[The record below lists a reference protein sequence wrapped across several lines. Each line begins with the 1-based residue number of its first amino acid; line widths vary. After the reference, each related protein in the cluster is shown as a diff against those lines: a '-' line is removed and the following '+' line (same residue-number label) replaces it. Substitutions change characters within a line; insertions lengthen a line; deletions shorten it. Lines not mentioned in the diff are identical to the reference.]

1 MEKIEKL
8 KKIFKR
14 EKIDG
19 YIVPKNDEFFGEYV
33 PEYNDRLNFISSFN
47 GSYGFA
53 LVLKDKNYLFVDGRY
68 TIQAKKQSGTYF
80 KIIEILKFL
89 PHQILKNLNLGYD
102 PKLFTKSLLILV
114 FSSASI
120 SETKLIILGSGTPNP
135 DPERYGSGY
144 AVVVNESA
152 YIVDFGP
159 GIVRRI
165 SAMSPT
171 WGGDFPSMELQN
183 INTAFLTHIHSDHSG
198 ALTDLILTPWIMGRD
213 APLKLYGPSGLEA
226 MSKNITE
233 AYIDDINY
241 RLYGSQPANEL
252 GFKTNVTEI
261 VDDGSIYKD
270 KNVEVIAFK
279 NNHGDFK
286 NSFGFLFITDDK
298 RILFSGDTAVS
309 ANLKKYVFVF

>member
-1 MEKIEKL
+1 MLRI
-8 KKIFKR
+8 
-14 EKIDG
+14 
-19 YIVPKNDEFFGEYV
+19 
-33 PEYNDRLNFISSFN
+33 
-47 GSYGFA
+47 
-53 LVLKDKNYLFVDGRY
+53 
-68 TIQAKKQSGTYF
+68 
-80 KIIEILKFL
+80 KFL
-89 PHQILKNLNLGYD
+89 NNDLNLF
-102 PKLFTKSLLILV
+102 KLFTKSLLLLV

-144 AVVVNESA
+144 AVIVNESA

-198 ALTDLILTPWIMGRD
+198 ALADLILTPWIMGRD

-309 ANLKKYVFVF
+309 ANLKKYGNDLDILVHEVFSSETFVNKTKDWQIYHQAHHTSSIDLGIIAAELQPKKLVMSHILFWGASEESILNDIGVNFSGQAIIAKDLMVVK

>member
-1 MEKIEKL
+1 MLRI
-8 KKIFKR
+8 
-14 EKIDG
+14 
-19 YIVPKNDEFFGEYV
+19 
-33 PEYNDRLNFISSFN
+33 
-47 GSYGFA
+47 
-53 LVLKDKNYLFVDGRY
+53 
-68 TIQAKKQSGTYF
+68 
-80 KIIEILKFL
+80 KFL
-89 PHQILKNLNLGYD
+89 NNDLNLF
-102 PKLFTKSLLILV
+102 KLFTKSLLILV

-152 YIVDFGP
+152 YIVAFGP

-198 ALTDLILTPWIMGRD
+198 ALADLILTPWIMGRD
-213 APLKLYGPSGLEA
+213 TPLKLYGPSGLGA

-261 VDDGSIYKD
+261 VDDGSIYQD

-309 ANLKKYVFVF
+309 ANLKKYGNDLDILVHEVFSSETFVNKTKDWQIYHQAHHTSSIDLGIIADELQPKKLVMSHILFWGASEESILNDIGVNFSGQAIIAKDLMVVK

>member
-1 MEKIEKL
+1 MLRI
-8 KKIFKR
+8 
-14 EKIDG
+14 
-19 YIVPKNDEFFGEYV
+19 
-33 PEYNDRLNFISSFN
+33 
-47 GSYGFA
+47 
-53 LVLKDKNYLFVDGRY
+53 
-68 TIQAKKQSGTYF
+68 
-80 KIIEILKFL
+80 KFL
-89 PHQILKNLNLGYD
+89 NNDLNLF
-102 PKLFTKSLLILV
+102 KLFTKSLLILV
-114 FSSASI
+114 FSSASF

-213 APLKLYGPSGLEA
+213 VPLKLYGPSGLEA

-279 NNHGDFK
+279 NDHGDFK

-309 ANLKKYVFVF
+309 ANLKKYGNDLDILVHEVFSSETFVNKTKDWQIYHQAHHTSSIDLGIIADELQPKKLVMSHILFWGASEESILNDIGVNFSGQAIIAKDLMVVK

>member
-1 MEKIEKL
+1 MHMIRFIIISV
-8 KKIFKR
+8 IF
-14 EKIDG
+14 
-19 YIVPKNDEFFGEYV
+19 FA
-33 PEYNDRLNFISSFN
+33 SFL
-47 GSYGFA
+47 S
-53 LVLKDKNYLFVDGRY
+53 
-68 TIQAKKQSGTYF
+68 
-80 KIIEILKFL
+80 
-89 PHQILKNLNLGYD
+89 
-102 PKLFTKSLLILV
+102 
-114 FSSASI
+114 

-144 AVVVNESA
+144 AVVVNDEA

-171 WGGDFPSMELQN
+171 WGGEFPSMELEN

-198 ALTDLILTPWIMGRD
+198 ALADLILTPWIMGRD
-213 APLKLYGPSGLEA
+213 EPLNLYGPEGLKA
-226 MSKNITE
+226 MSENITE

-252 GFKTNVTEI
+252 GFTTNVTEI
-261 VDDGSIYKD
+261 SDDGTIFKD
-270 KNVEVIAFK
+270 NNIEVIAFK
-279 NNHGDFK
+279 NAHGDFK

-309 ANLKKYVFVF
+309 NNLMKYGKNLDILVHEVFSSETFVNKTKDWQIYHQAHHTSSIDLGIIADELQPKKLVLSHILFWGASEDSLLKDIRKNYNGQAVIAKDLMVIK

>member
-1 MEKIEKL
+1 MLRI
-8 KKIFKR
+8 
-14 EKIDG
+14 
-19 YIVPKNDEFFGEYV
+19 
-33 PEYNDRLNFISSFN
+33 
-47 GSYGFA
+47 
-53 LVLKDKNYLFVDGRY
+53 
-68 TIQAKKQSGTYF
+68 
-80 KIIEILKFL
+80 KFL
-89 PHQILKNLNLGYD
+89 NNDLNLF
-102 PKLFTKSLLILV
+102 KLFTKSLLILV
-114 FSSASI
+114 FSSASF

-183 INTAFLTHIHSDHSG
+183 IKTAFLTHIHSDHSG
-198 ALTDLILTPWIMGRD
+198 ALADLILTPWIMGRD
-213 APLKLYGPSGLEA
+213 APLKLYGPPGLEA

-309 ANLKKYVFVF
+309 ANLKKYGNDLDILVHEVFSSETFVNKTKDWQIYHQAHHTSSIDLGIIADELQPKKLVMSHILFWGASEESILKDIRVNFSGQAIIAKDLMVVK

>member
-1 MEKIEKL
+1 MLRI
-8 KKIFKR
+8 
-14 EKIDG
+14 
-19 YIVPKNDEFFGEYV
+19 
-33 PEYNDRLNFISSFN
+33 
-47 GSYGFA
+47 
-53 LVLKDKNYLFVDGRY
+53 
-68 TIQAKKQSGTYF
+68 
-80 KIIEILKFL
+80 KFL
-89 PHQILKNLNLGYD
+89 NNDLNLF
-102 PKLFTKSLLILV
+102 KLFTKSLLILV

-144 AVVVNESA
+144 AVIVNESA

-198 ALTDLILTPWIMGRD
+198 ALADLILTPWIMGRD

-270 KNVEVIAFK
+270 QNVEVIAFK

-309 ANLKKYVFVF
+309 ANLKKYGNDLDILVHEVFSSETFVNKTKDWQIYHQAHHTSSIDLGIIAAELQPKKLVMSHILFWGASEESILNDIGVNFSGEAIIAKDLMVVK

>member
-1 MEKIEKL
+1 MLRI
-8 KKIFKR
+8 
-14 EKIDG
+14 
-19 YIVPKNDEFFGEYV
+19 
-33 PEYNDRLNFISSFN
+33 
-47 GSYGFA
+47 
-53 LVLKDKNYLFVDGRY
+53 
-68 TIQAKKQSGTYF
+68 
-80 KIIEILKFL
+80 KFL
-89 PHQILKNLNLGYD
+89 NNDLNLF
-102 PKLFTKSLLILV
+102 KLFTKSLLILV

-144 AVVVNESA
+144 AVIVNESA

-198 ALTDLILTPWIMGRD
+198 ALADLILTPWIMGRD

-309 ANLKKYVFVF
+309 ANLKKYGNDLDILVHEVFSSETFVNKTKDWQIYHQAHHTSSIDLGIIADELQPKKLVMSHILFWGASEESILNDIGVNFSGQAIIAKDLMVVK

>member
-1 MEKIEKL
+1 MLRI
-8 KKIFKR
+8 
-14 EKIDG
+14 
-19 YIVPKNDEFFGEYV
+19 
-33 PEYNDRLNFISSFN
+33 
-47 GSYGFA
+47 
-53 LVLKDKNYLFVDGRY
+53 
-68 TIQAKKQSGTYF
+68 
-80 KIIEILKFL
+80 KFL
-89 PHQILKNLNLGYD
+89 NNDLNLF
-102 PKLFTKSLLILV
+102 KLFTKSLLILV

-144 AVVVNESA
+144 AVIVNESA

-198 ALTDLILTPWIMGRD
+198 ALADLILTPWIMGRD

-309 ANLKKYVFVF
+309 ANLKKYSNDLDILVHEVFSSETFVNKTKDWQIYHQAHHTSSIDLGIIAAELQPKKLVMSHILFWGASEESILNDIGVNFSGQAIIAKDLMVVK

>member
-1 MEKIEKL
+1 MLRI
-8 KKIFKR
+8 
-14 EKIDG
+14 
-19 YIVPKNDEFFGEYV
+19 
-33 PEYNDRLNFISSFN
+33 
-47 GSYGFA
+47 
-53 LVLKDKNYLFVDGRY
+53 
-68 TIQAKKQSGTYF
+68 
-80 KIIEILKFL
+80 KFL
-89 PHQILKNLNLGYD
+89 NNDLNLF
-102 PKLFTKSLLILV
+102 KLFTKSLLILV

-198 ALTDLILTPWIMGRD
+198 ALADLILTPWIMGRD

-270 KNVEVIAFK
+270 QNVEVIAFK

-309 ANLKKYVFVF
+309 ANLKKYGNDLDILVHEVFSSETFVNKTKDWQIYHQAHHTSSIDLGIIAAELQPKKLVMSHILFWGASEESILNDIGVNFSGQAIIAKDLMVVK

>member
-1 MEKIEKL
+1 MLRI
-8 KKIFKR
+8 
-14 EKIDG
+14 
-19 YIVPKNDEFFGEYV
+19 
-33 PEYNDRLNFISSFN
+33 
-47 GSYGFA
+47 
-53 LVLKDKNYLFVDGRY
+53 
-68 TIQAKKQSGTYF
+68 
-80 KIIEILKFL
+80 KFL
-89 PHQILKNLNLGYD
+89 NNDLNLF
-102 PKLFTKSLLILV
+102 KLFTKSLLILV
-114 FSSASI
+114 FSSTSF

-171 WGGDFPSMELQN
+171 WGGHFPSMELQN

-198 ALTDLILTPWIMGRD
+198 ALADLILTPWIMGRD

-270 KNVEVIAFK
+270 QNVEVIAFK

-309 ANLKKYVFVF
+309 ANLKKYGNDLDILVHEVFSSETFVNKTKDWQIYHQAHHTSSIDLGIIADELQPKKLVMSHILFWGASEESILNDIGVNFSGQALIAKDLMVVK